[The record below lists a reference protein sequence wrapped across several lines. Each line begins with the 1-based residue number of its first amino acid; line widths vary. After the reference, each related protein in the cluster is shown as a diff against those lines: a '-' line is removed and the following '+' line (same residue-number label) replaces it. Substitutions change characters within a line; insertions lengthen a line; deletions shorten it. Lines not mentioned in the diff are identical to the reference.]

1 MTNGSS
7 VFNAEYIID
16 GVRQELTPAQILVEC
31 LADGYVLPEEQTE
44 IVQIVDEPANPDT
57 GTFHYDQTG
66 CKEYL
71 AAVRQSVAFSQR
83 EVPAAYSG
91 SFTRL
96 MIAKCLIDNIWA
108 NGHFSLNEI
117 TVDLEWNWN
126 CEPVGNMAAFYFSVE
141 AAGQY
146 LYDLGVRI
154 RKCIL
159 SPSADGNRFSV
170 CSPEAWHETLE
181 ESLSSEDAAVGFRID
196 SVMPDTLPSVEKIGG
211 RMCRD
216 TIVSEG
222 KTWLIYIPFDT
233 CSYRLGG
240 SLLTEIFGENGDAAP
255 DVRDPDYFI
264 DCYEVVRELV
274 EDGVILSGVTVA
286 GGGLMAASDNF
297 CSKTGCEINVS
308 GIESAYSETDK
319 VRILF
324 SEVPGVLVQIR
335 DSDYDYVDSQ
345 LLLQDVAYYPVGQ
358 PDLTG
363 RSGVRISE
371 DRRPDVLSILSALL
385 QEQQSEGE
393 D

>member
-1 MTNGSS
+1 MTNDSS
-7 VFNAEYIID
+7 VFYSEYIID
-16 GVRQELTPAQILVEC
+16 GVRQELTPAQILGEC
-31 LADGYVLPEEQTE
+31 LADGYVLPAAQTE
-44 IVQIVDEPANPDT
+44 FVQIVDEPANPDT

-66 CKEYL
+66 CLEYL
-71 AAVRQSVAFSQR
+71 AAVRQYMDFSQR
-83 EVPAAYSG
+83 KVPAAYSG
-91 SFTRL
+91 PFTRL
-96 MIAKCLIDNIWA
+96 SIAKCLIDNIWA
-108 NGHFSLNEI
+108 SGHFSLNEI
-117 TVDLEWNWN
+117 TVDLQWDWN

-181 ESLSSEDAAVGFRID
+181 ESVSSEDAAVGFRID

-233 CSYRLGG
+233 CAYRLGG

-358 PDLTG
+358 PYLTES
-363 RSGVRISE
+363 SGVRISE
-371 DRRPDVLSILSALL
+371 GRRPDVLSILSALL